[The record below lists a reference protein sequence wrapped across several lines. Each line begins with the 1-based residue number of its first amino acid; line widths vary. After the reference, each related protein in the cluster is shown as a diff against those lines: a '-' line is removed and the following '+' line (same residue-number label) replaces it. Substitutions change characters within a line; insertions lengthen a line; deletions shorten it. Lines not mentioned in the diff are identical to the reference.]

1 MLKKTLMDQKFVA
14 GLGNIYVNEI
24 LFKSNI
30 KPTRK
35 IKNLEKFEIEKIV
48 KNTKEILKKAIRM
61 GDHLYKI
68 FLMMMVKKGIFQQS
82 FKVYG
87 RKGYRCS
94 NIDCKKSII
103 RVIISNR
110 SSFYCPS
117 CQK

>member
-1 MLKKTLMDQKFVA
+1 MDQKFVA

-61 GDHLYKI
+61 GGSSIQNFSDDDGQR
-68 FLMMMVKKGIFQQS
+68 GIFQQS

>member
-1 MLKKTLMDQKFVA
+1 MKYCLK
-14 GLGNIYVNEI
+14 
-24 LFKSNI
+24 NI

-48 KNTKEILKKAIRM
+48 KNTKEILKKQYVW

-68 FLMMMVKKGIFQQS
+68 FRYDGQRGIFQQS